1 MLHCCKSTHSCVNAN
16 TPRALSTTSLGTESK
31 GNQKKTPKTY
41 FTILPKHHHDPDEG
55 QAGQGEVS
63 EVLILDGKFKE
74 APKRLNYHDKSYF
87 NAVFYT
93 KINFKNP
100 GRTQYQNFK

>member
-1 MLHCCKSTHSCVNAN
+1 MLSS
-16 TPRALSTTSLGTESK
+16 TSLRTKSK

-55 QAGQGEVS
+55 QAGQDEVS
-63 EVLILDGKFKE
+63 EMLTLDGKYRE
-74 APKRLNYHDKSYF
+74 APKRLSYLDKPYF

-100 GRTQYQNFK
+100 GRTQYQHFK